1 MVPRANIPRSS
12 FDRTHTVKTTIN
24 SGYLYPVLVDEI
36 LPGDTVNFR
45 PRAFAR
51 LATLAV
57 PVMDNCYLDFHC
69 FFVPNRLVWENW
81 PRFCGE
87 QDDPDDSTDFLVPTI
102 TAPQDGFPNGSIY
115 DYMGI
120 PTQVGGIKVIAL
132 PLRGYNLIWNDWF
145 RDENLQ
151 DSVVRNKSDS
161 DVYSN
166 YVLLKRGKRHDYFT
180 SCLPFPQKGNS
191 VTLPLGQTASF
202 SGALATGTS
211 GVNIGGYSRAF
222 NTSGL
227 FSYSAIDDYV
237 SVPGSKGTSL
247 GTTTNIPYS
256 NLVTGLGDLSVD
268 LSTATAIDVNDLRM
282 SFQLQKFLE
291 RQARG
296 GKKSLCLH
304 VKKIAEKNWKA
315 A

>member
-1 MVPRANIPRSS
+1 MVPSVKVPRSS
-12 FDRTHTVKTTIN
+12 FDRSHTVKTTIN

-69 FFVPNRLVWENW
+69 FFVPNRLVWDNW

-102 TAPQDGFPNGSIY
+102 TAPEGGFPNGSIY

-132 PLRGYNLIWNDWF
+132 PLRGYNLIWNEWF

-151 DSVVRNKSDS
+151 DSVVKNKSDS
-161 DVYSN
+161 DVSTN

-191 VTLPLGQTASF
+191 VTLPLGQTAVLNYLGGSAPVTF
-202 SGALATGTS
+202 NLPNSGNYRLQGFRAADNLTSVPMYDSNGEVTPNNLSATVG
-211 GVNIGGYSRAF
+211 
-222 NTSGL
+222 SGL
-227 FSYSAIDDYV
+227 QNV
-237 SVPGSKGTSL
+237 L
-247 GTTTNIPYS
+247 G
-256 NLVTGLGDLSVD
+256 VD